1 MTTGMRQADHME
13 AIFAQYVAARFDSVA
28 NKAYYDFWCA
38 RILGQI
44 PRTTNGGVFLE
55 LMCGTGELLARLNAG
70 PEVRKVGIDLTLRL
84 LAYGAARHQRFGQF
98 VCGDARRLP
107 IGDESIHVIV
117 IQGGLHHVVNDLEDV
132 FSEIGRVLV
141 PGGILVCAEPCNDN
155 PCVRLVRHLVYR
167 TFKIF
172 DPTTERGLR
181 RNELI
186 TSLAKAG
193 LTMERLEPFGYIGF
207 ALIANTDVL
216 PWFRRLR
223 WKPAIQ
229 MLLWADDVLSR
240 TPVVRGL
247 GWLCIFRARKQ

>member
-1 MTTGMRQADHME
+1 MTTRMRQADHME

-44 PRTTNGGVFLE
+44 PRTANGVFVE
-55 LMCGTGELLARLNAG
+55 LMCGTGELLARLDAG
-70 PEVRKVGIDLTLRL
+70 LKVRKVGIDLTLRL
-84 LAYGAARHQRFGQF
+84 LAYGAVRHQCFGQF

-107 IGDESIHVIV
+107 LGDESIHVIL
-117 IQGGLHHVVNDLEDV
+117 IQGGLHHVANDLEDV

-155 PCVRLVRHLVYR
+155 PCVRFVRQLLYR

-172 DPTTERGLR
+172 DPTTERGLHK
-181 RNELI
+181 NELG
-186 TSLAKAG
+186 TALAKVG
-193 LTMERLEPFGYIGF
+193 LTMQRFEPFGYIGF

-216 PWFRRLR
+216 PWFRRLC
-223 WKPAIQ
+223 WKPAIR
-229 MLLWADDVLSR
+229 MLIWADDVLSR
-240 TPVVRGL
+240 TPGVRDL